1 MLVID
6 WFSLS
11 VIFAFSVAGFFNGF
25 AKEVF
30 STGAWILSII
40 GAWYFGPLLFPF
52 VSPYLGNPEIK
63 SVISFALLFLIL
75 FLLIKLSGMV
85 FSKFL
90 NALGLGFFDKTIGLI
105 FGSLKGIAIL
115 VTAYILV
122 SSSLES
128 HLWWIDSFS
137 KEWTIK
143 IAEFLEPLLRE
154 WKAQADILFNK
165 EHVTFPPSI

>member
-25 AKEVF
+25 AKEIF
-30 STGAWILSII
+30 STAAWILSII

-52 VSPYLGNPEIK
+52 VSPYLGNPEIN
-63 SVISFALLFLIL
+63 SITSFVLLFLIL
-75 FLLIKLSGMV
+75 FLSLKLSGMV

-90 NALGLGFFDKTIGLI
+90 NVLGLGFFDKTIGLI

-122 SSSLES
+122 SNSLES
-128 HLWWIDSFS
+128 LPWWIDSFS
-137 KEWTIK
+137 REWTIK
-143 IAEFLEPLLRE
+143 IEEFLELALLVYFLPLLVVPLE
-154 WKAQADILFNK
+154 
-165 EHVTFPPSI
+165 

>member
-1 MLVID
+1 
-6 WFSLS
+6 
-11 VIFAFSVAGFFNGF
+11 
-25 AKEVF
+25 
-30 STGAWILSII
+30 
-40 GAWYFGPLLFPF
+40 
-52 VSPYLGNPEIK
+52 
-63 SVISFALLFLIL
+63 
-75 FLLIKLSGMV
+75 MV

-165 EHVTFPPSI
+165 EHVTFPPSV